1 MIPRTK
7 HVLLMLTCLLHLQPS
22 LQFASWFVER
32 QSACWVALR
41 DTTEVVMN
49 NLIVAH
55 DQSSHPSVSID
66 LYDQEDDTKP
76 IITESVTVTVT
87 DGSGSDSSPI
97 LVVYIPDFTADHQAS
112 DFGNEQ
118 IWTREFTAKL
128 NLNGADLHD
137 VQYVMDI
144 KVSPELDDDVL
155 QQLTGQEARI
165 QARFISSSKGCN
177 DYRAHGRANAKDAG
191 VKFQLVVPSSVFKL
205 SNAADNSVDLV
216 AGWATGHEAVTLT
229 QSIVFRTR
237 PKGKDASTEQESV
250 PNKDTGEHVQED
262 ERVQKNVRKQ
272 VQMSIMQQSEELEE
286 APLAE
291 DTPNDFQLQ
300 PEQENV
306 ARQEIYDAELITEMA
321 KERNE
326 LISITSTSATNNKK
340 TATQKRAKKHKQ
352 RKGEDHKQRKE
363 EDHDSPIK
371 EVKNFNK
378 KYDADDFGNAKF
390 TANSYITGL
399 IVMIIVGGTVIN
411 ALLSMSGKRR
421 SSMRKREL

>member
-1 MIPRTK
+1 
-7 HVLLMLTCLLHLQPS
+7 MLTCLLHLQPS
-22 LQFASWFVER
+22 FQFASWFVER
-32 QSACWVALR
+32 QSSCWVALR

-49 NLIVAH
+49 NFIVAH

-66 LYDQEDDTKP
+66 LYDQEDNTKP
-76 IITESVTVTVT
+76 IITESVTVT
-87 DGSGSDSSPI
+87 DGSDSGSGSSPI
-97 LVVYIPDFTADHQAS
+97 LVVYIPDFTADLQAS
-112 DFGNEQ
+112 DFGQEQ

-155 QQLTGQEARI
+155 QKLTGQEARI

-177 DYRAHGRANAKDAG
+177 DYRAHGRSNAKDAG

-237 PKGKDASTEQESV
+237 PKGKDASTEQEAV

-262 ERVQKNVRKQ
+262 ERVQDNVKEQ

-300 PEQENV
+300 QEQQGNV
-306 ARQEIYDAELITEMA
+306 ARDEIHDAELIAEMT

-326 LISITSTSATNNKK
+326 LISITSTSATKKKK
-340 TATQKRAKKHKQ
+340 TTTQKKTKKHKQ
-352 RKGEDHKQRKE
+352 RKGEDH
-363 EDHDSPIK
+363 DSPIK
-371 EVKNFNK
+371 EVKDFNK
-378 KYDADDFGNAKF
+378 KYDADDFGKAEF

-399 IVMIIVGGTVIN
+399 IVMVIVGGTVIN
-411 ALLSMSGKRR
+411 ALLSVSGKRR

>member
-1 MIPRTK
+1 MK
-7 HVLLMLTCLLHLQPS
+7 
-22 LQFASWFVER
+22 FA
-32 QSACWVALR
+32 
-41 DTTEVVMN
+41 
-49 NLIVAH
+49 
-55 DQSSHPSVSID
+55 
-66 LYDQEDDTKP
+66 K
-76 IITESVTVTVT
+76 
-87 DGSGSDSSPI
+87 
-97 LVVYIPDFTADHQAS
+97 
-112 DFGNEQ
+112 
-118 IWTREFTAKL
+118 
-128 NLNGADLHD
+128 
-137 VQYVMDI
+137 
-144 KVSPELDDDVL
+144 
-155 QQLTGQEARI
+155 
-165 QARFISSSKGCN
+165 
-177 DYRAHGRANAKDAG
+177 
-191 VKFQLVVPSSVFKL
+191 
-205 SNAADNSVDLV
+205 
-216 AGWATGHEAVTLT
+216 
-229 QSIVFRTR
+229 
-237 PKGKDASTEQESV
+237 
-250 PNKDTGEHVQED
+250 
-262 ERVQKNVRKQ
+262 KNVRKQ

-371 EVKNFNK
+371 EVKDFNK